1 MRRLLPFAAVLVIVA
16 CAPSS
21 GVATATTRAP
31 SSAALADPTRAPS
44 STATSPPVAT
54 DGPVVTPKPEATQA
68 VTLSPAERDLV
79 AELRD
84 DAVVNCTPR
93 RTDLPPR
100 AVAGV
105 ECRPDSDV
113 VERVGIYRFRSDEDA
128 ALAYLE
134 RMASY
139 GVRLDT
145 GRCDLGE
152 PGDQSSGLEGGP
164 TVVFDGKT
172 LDARRNGCFLDENG
186 IANYR
191 LTCWGRALYVGVLGR
206 TSDLAAL
213 NNWVQMGIAETPGPP
228 PICLPVP

>member
-21 GVATATTRAP
+21 GVAPATTPAP
-31 SSAALADPTRAPS
+31 SSAAADPARAPS
-44 STATSPPVAT
+44 ATAKSPSVAT
-54 DGPVVTPKPEATQA
+54 DGPVVTPQPEATPA
-68 VTLSPAERDLV
+68 GTLSPAERDLV

-84 DAVVNCTPR
+84 DAVVNCAPR

-139 GVRLDT
+139 GVNVDT
-145 GRCDLGE
+145 GRCPFGE
-152 PGDQSSGLEGGP
+152 PGDESSGLEGGP
-164 TVVFDGKT
+164 TVVFNGKT
-172 LDARRNGCFLDENG
+172 VDARRNGCFLDENG

-213 NNWVQMGIAETPGPP
+213 FKWVHTGIAETPGPP
-228 PICLPVP
+228 PICLPVR